1 MAEIHEGGCLCGA
14 VRYRVT
20 GDPIVVWVCHCTFCK
35 RRTGSAFG
43 LSAYFNEAAVQ
54 IINGELK
61 VYQYRSDE
69 NNRWLRMEFCSTC
82 GTTVTGV
89 AEGFPGARFIT
100 GGTLEDPDWIKPAAH
115 AWTRSA
121 LHWMAFPPDVE
132 LMNTQAG

>member
-20 GDPIVVWVCHCTFCK
+20 GNPNVVWVCHCNFCK

-43 LSAYFNEAAVQ
+43 ISAYFDEAAVQ
-54 IINGELK
+54 IRGELK
-61 VYQYRSDE
+61 AYQYRSDE
-69 NNRWLRMEFCSTC
+69 SNRWLKTEFCPTC
-82 GTTVTGV
+82 GTTVT
-89 AEGFPGARFIT
+89 ATIEALPGARCIY
-100 GGTLEDPDWIKPAAH
+100 GGTFDEPDWIKPNAH

-132 LMNTQAG
+132 LVNTQ

>member
-20 GDPIVVWVCHCTFCK
+20 GQPIVVWVCHCTFCK
-35 RRTGSAFG
+35 RRTGTAFG
-43 LSAYFNEAAVQ
+43 LSAYFDEAAVQ
-54 IINGELK
+54 IISGELK

-69 NNRWLRMEFCSTC
+69 NNRWLKMEFCPTC
-82 GTTVTGV
+82 GTTVTGT
-89 AEGFPGARFIT
+89 AEGLPGARFIT
-100 GGTLEDPDWIKPAAH
+100 GGTFEEPDWIKPTSH

-132 LMNTQAG
+132 LMERQRG